1 MSQLGVNELL
11 NLDGKVAIVTGGG
24 TGIGQGIC
32 LRLAEA
38 GAKLMITDVDMESAN
53 QTVEQ
58 IAGSGGLAQAMRAD
72 ASSVTDATKVV
83 EATVEVFGHL
93 DILVNNAGV
102 YPLSPTLDM
111 TEEAWNKVLNL
122 NLKGVFFYSQAA
134 AREMI
139 KVGNGGKI
147 INIASTAGFHP
158 NMERTNYDASKGG
171 VIMLTKS
178 LALNLIGHKI
188 LVNAVAPGAAETP
201 GNQGMLDMVQSSEEI
216 ANIFWQRV
224 PIGRMAQADDIAK
237 MVLVLASPAADYM
250 TGSVVVVDG
259 GLLLS

>member
-1 MSQLGVNELL
+1 MSQPSVSELL
-11 NLDGKVAIVTGGG
+11 NLNGKVAIVTGGG
-24 TGIGQGIC
+24 TGIGRGIC
-32 LRLAEA
+32 LRLSEA
-38 GAKLMITDVDMESAN
+38 GAELMITDIDLEAAN

-58 IAGSGGLAQAMRAD
+58 ITKNNGKAQAMMAD
-72 ASSVTDATKVV
+72 ASNTADATKVV
-83 EATVEVFGHL
+83 EATVKAFGHL
-93 DILVNNAGV
+93 DILVNNAGM

-111 TEEAWNKVLNL
+111 TEEAWNKVLDL

-139 KVGNGGKI
+139 KIGSGGKI

-201 GNQGMLDMVQSSEEI
+201 GNQGMLDMVQASEEI

-224 PIGRMAQADDIAK
+224 PIGRMAQPDDIAK

-250 TGSVVVVDG
+250 TGSTVVVDG